1 MDGQEEGLLL
11 EDQLSH
17 PLSVPQLPPESG
29 ANEIRTPYLCGDW

>member
-1 MDGQEEGLLL
+1 MDGQEEGLL

-17 PLSVPQLPPESG
+17 PLSVPQLPESG

>member
-1 MDGQEEGLLL
+1 MDGQEEGLL

-17 PLSVPQLPPESG
+17 PLSVPQLLPESG